1 MITLHHLWCV
11 KTTRL
16 QTEYV
21 FGEQEKLQRSKSG
34 KQGRQ
39 RAKNVLELVCAPPP
53 PKKDS
58 CGLDA
63 SHWWISSQQQWWTST
78 WKLDQF
84 DKEKMLFCSFS
95 LWLRKSKLKT
105 AFMLE
110 GSTKISLNGKLARF
124 KSVAVFFNVQTFQK
138 LVLKWNSQIYKL
150 LSYLVLLWHFSGL

>member
-21 FGEQEKLQRSKSG
+21 FGEQEKLQRGKSG

-53 PKKDS
+53 QKKDS

-110 GSTKISLNGKLARF
+110 GSTKTYHWMGNWLDSNQLLFFLMFRLFRNWCWNGIHKYINCCL
-124 KSVAVFFNVQTFQK
+124 
-138 LVLKWNSQIYKL
+138 I
-150 LSYLVLLWHFSGL
+150 

>member
-110 GSTKISLNGKLARF
+110 GSTKTYHWMGNGLD
-124 KSVAVFFNVQTFQK
+124 SNQLLFFLMFRLFRNWC
-138 LVLKWNSQIYKL
+138 WNGIHKYINCCL
-150 LSYLVLLWHFSGL
+150 I

>member
-21 FGEQEKLQRSKSG
+21 FGEQEKLQRGKSG

-53 PKKDS
+53 PQKKDS

-124 KSVAVFFNVQTFQK
+124 KSVAVFLMFRLFRNWC
-138 LVLKWNSQIYKL
+138 WNGIHKYINCCL
-150 LSYLVLLWHFSGL
+150 I